1 MICQKLDELL
11 SFMIGIPRGM
21 GRERKKR
28 REREREP
35 VEEQARREEN
45 KGGECIGVE
54 NEDQVGH
61 TT

>member
-28 REREREP
+28 RERERENLWKSRQ
-35 VEEQARREEN
+35 EGRRIREASVLE
-45 KGGECIGVE
+45 
-54 NEDQVGH
+54 
-61 TT
+61 

>member
-28 REREREP
+28 RERERTCGR
-35 VEEQARREEN
+35 AGK
-45 KGGECIGVE
+45 KGGE
-54 NEDQVGH
+54 
-61 TT
+61 